1 MSVSPDG
8 PASADYDLVQDI
20 VAASTTTQ
28 RSAFI
33 DAVLPVLL
41 GGLAAVC
48 SRGGPG
54 AQIAHDTL
62 TKAAKDTRQ
71 WRN

>member
-1 MSVSPDG
+1 MSDSTP
-8 PASADYDLVQDI
+8 PAASADDLLHDI

-41 GGLAAVC
+41 GGLAAVVN
-48 SRGGPG
+48 RGGPG
-54 AQIAHDTL
+54 AQIAQDTL
-62 TKAAKDTRQ
+62 TKAAKDTRK
-71 WRN
+71 WRT